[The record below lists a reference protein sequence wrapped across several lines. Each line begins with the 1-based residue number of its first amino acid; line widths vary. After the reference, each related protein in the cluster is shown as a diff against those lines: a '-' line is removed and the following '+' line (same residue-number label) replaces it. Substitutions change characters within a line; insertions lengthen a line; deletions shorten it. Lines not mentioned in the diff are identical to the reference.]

1 MTLSRT
7 DFRGCWTFRR
17 GGGDEFEFNGVK
29 IRTRRRWYNIDN
41 VYIRGISKYRFRKR
55 HFHPFKWIPPSP
67 PKHFLRIIRII
78 RSNFRDF
85 FHRSLFLRINFFE
98 GMEKIKNV
106 TRFSLFNFLIFF
118 FFFSRSH
125 STLKSFEISRWIYLE
140 EGNYRSREIG
150 KNSGQCADVIVIVCD
165 RPIMKTGRFMSPMP

>member
-1 MTLSRT
+1 M
-7 DFRGCWTFRR
+7 
-17 GGGDEFEFNGVK
+17 
-29 IRTRRRWYNIDN
+29 
-41 VYIRGISKYRFRKR
+41 
-55 HFHPFKWIPPSP
+55 
-67 PKHFLRIIRII
+67 
-78 RSNFRDF
+78 
-85 FHRSLFLRINFFE
+85 LFVIQ
-98 GMEKIKNV
+98 
-106 TRFSLFNFLIFF
+106 LFDIF